1 MLLFDSHCHLEDD
14 RFSGDRDE
22 VISRMR
28 ETGVV
33 CCTCAGSDIN
43 TSNEILRLSKEY
55 RGVYAACGV
64 HPHEAKSVQADY
76 LTELNS
82 MLCQDKC
89 VALGEIGLDYYYDN
103 SPRILQAKVF
113 IEQLNLAGKR
123 DMPVIIHVR
132 DAHGDA
138 IEILKSHRDIIK
150 GGIMHCFSGSVES
163 AEIYLDLGLYI
174 SFAGPV
180 TFKNAKKLQEVAKF
194 VPQDRI
200 LIETDS
206 PYLSPEPV
214 RGRRNEPANVAH
226 ICSFISKL
234 RKLDVEEFASLTFRN
249 ACNVYNID
257 INTAEIIDT

>member
-1 MLLFDSHCHLEDD
+1 
-14 RFSGDRDE
+14 
-22 VISRMR
+22 
-28 ETGVV
+28 
-33 CCTCAGSDIN
+33 
-43 TSNEILRLSKEY
+43 
-55 RGVYAACGV
+55 
-64 HPHEAKSVQADY
+64 
-76 LTELNS
+76 
-82 MLCQDKC
+82 
-89 VALGEIGLDYYYDN
+89 
-103 SPRILQAKVF
+103 
-113 IEQLNLAGKR
+113 
-123 DMPVIIHVR
+123 MPVIIHVR

-214 RGRRNEPANVAH
+214 RGRRNEPANVAIYAH
-226 ICSFISKL
+226 LFQL